1 MVAAHPDDMGILGCG
16 GTIAKLAASRGEEI
30 AVLFVAEGES
40 AKFRYD
46 QLESAFV
53 EQKIEERNSNAVKAL
68 GAVGVRSANVTFLR
82 IFPVAG

>member
-1 MVAAHPDDMGILGCG
+1 MVAAHPDDEILGCG
-16 GTIAKLAASRGEEI
+16 GTIAKLASRGEEI

-40 AKFRYD
+40 ARFRYD

-68 GAVGVRSANVTFLR
+68 GAVGVRSANVTFK
-82 IFPVAG
+82 FSFAG